1 MSPGTARVG
10 VWMLTFLAAL
20 WTRGPVAAGPVMW
33 GLEVVEAGID
43 DTVPAGE
50 RRSVEIVLRN
60 TGTSPWGDGEGWA
73 VAAHWW
79 DADGTL
85 VDWEGPR
92 TPIPRT
98 VPPGDTLRMVAV
110 VSAPR
115 EPGRYR
121 VGWDV
126 VHEGV
131 LWVTRMAPDERSG
144 VEVSVTATHAV
155 TMRPDTLRFTVT
167 DARRTVRLELVND
180 GTLTWS
186 AADGIAVAAHWLDGS
201 GRPVVW
207 EGPRTPI
214 PARVPAGEHV
224 VVEAVVDAPT
234 APGIY
239 RLQWDMVHDGVCWF
253 SERDPSMPEADTVV
267 VLPRLP
273 VTAGWLLVVAIAAWR
288 SVRSPASAGPVA
300 AVGDV
305 VWWLSAVAVKEWAVL
320 AESGQPPGPSGTLIA
335 IGGAGLLALPTLA
348 ASPRWRPW
356 IVWGL
361 GAVTSA
367 ILWVDVLYL
376 RFFGELVSVPALLSV
391 GQVDEV
397 ATSVLS
403 LLRWR
408 DLLLFA
414 DLVVVVPVIRRAAA
428 CRRPRWWAVVPV
440 ACAVAAA
447 AVPVVR
453 LTTRDEG
460 VLQQVFRSTI
470 LAREIGVLDTHVVD
484 AARSVRR
491 RVGLRKPDPEVV
503 AAVREFFRATSA
515 NRAAVGP
522 SAGIA
527 RGANLIMIQVE
538 SLQEFVIG
546 LEVDGQEVTPFL
558 NRWTETGLH
567 FTEITDQTA
576 QGRSSDAELATQAS
590 LLPPVAGAASFL
602 YAGNDFFG
610 LADALVG
617 RGYHTV
623 SAVAYEGGFWNRRLL
638 HPAFG
643 YAESLFVDAFEPGP
657 VVGWGL
663 NDGDFLRQMRARIA
677 AFPRPFA
684 AWLITLSLH
693 HPFDG
698 FPERFAEL
706 DVGRWTGTP
715 LGNYLQTMR
724 FLDRSLEAFVTGL
737 DDDGTGSDTVL
748 VVWGDHDAGF
758 EWTAQLADLVGQ
770 PHDAAG
776 WYRSQRVPLLVRV
789 PGDTALTGAVDRPGG
804 HVDVAP
810 TLLSLLGVDAGPL
823 PFLGRNLLGDAGDEP
838 VIGEYA
844 CWSTVDLMYLVGGPT
859 LADGRC
865 FDRTTLRPLPIERCA
880 DGWEEA
886 ARRVRISRAVLEY
899 DLQQRLADL
908 GVGPSG
914 EADD

>member
-1 MSPGTARVG
+1 
-10 VWMLTFLAAL
+10 MLPVLAAL
-20 WTRGPVAAGPVMW
+20 WTWGPVAAEPVVW
-33 GLEVVEAGID
+33 DLEVVEAGLGGE
-43 DTVPAGE
+43 VPSGE

-60 TGTSPWGDGEGWA
+60 TGTAPWGGGEGWA

-85 VDWEGPR
+85 VEWEGPR
-92 TPIPRT
+92 TPITRT
-98 VPPGDTLRMVAV
+98 VPPGDTLRMVAA

-131 LWVTRMAPDERSG
+131 LWVERIDSDEPPG
-144 VEVSVTATHAV
+144 VEVAVTATHAV
-155 TMRPDTLRFTVT
+155 TLRPDAVRFMVADT
-167 DARRTVRLELVND
+167 RRTVRLDLVND

-201 GRPVVW
+201 GQPVVW
-207 EGPRTPI
+207 EGPRTPM
-214 PARVPAGEHV
+214 PAPVPPGEHI

-234 APGIY
+234 APGVY

-253 SERDPSMPEADTVV
+253 SERDPSMPESSAVLVV
-267 VLPRLP
+267 PRLP

-288 SVRSPASAGPVA
+288 SIRGPARDGPTA
-300 AVGDV
+300 AVADIL
-305 VWWLSAVAVKEWAVL
+305 WWLAAVAVKEWAVL
-320 AESGQPPGPSGTLIA
+320 AESGQPPEPSGTLIA
-335 IGGAGLLALPTLA
+335 VGGAALLALPTVA

-356 IVWGL
+356 IVWAL
-361 GAVTSA
+361 GAVMSTV
-367 ILWVDVLYL
+367 LWVDVLYL
-376 RFFGELVSVPALLSV
+376 RFFGDLVSVSAMLSA

-397 ATSVLS
+397 AASVVS

-414 DLVVVVPVIRRAAA
+414 DLVLVLPVIRRAAA

-440 ACAVAAA
+440 ACAVAVA
-447 AVPVVR
+447 AVPAAR
-453 LTTRDEG
+453 LAMRHDG
-460 VLQQVFRSTI
+460 VLRQVFRSTI

-491 RVGLRKPDPEVV
+491 RVGLRTPDPEVV
-503 AAVREFFRATSA
+503 SEVQGFFRATAA
-515 NRAAVGP
+515 NRAAVAP
-522 SAGIA
+522 SSAIA
-527 RGANLIMIQVE
+527 RGANLVMIQVE

-576 QGRSSDAELATQAS
+576 QGRSSDAELATQVS
-590 LLPPVAGAASFL
+590 LLPPATGAASFL

-610 LADALVG
+610 LADALAG

-623 SAVAYEGGFWNRRLL
+623 SAVAYDGGFWNRRLL

-643 YAESLFVDAFEPGP
+643 YAESLFVDAFRPGP

-663 NDGDFLRQMRARIA
+663 NDGDFLRQMRARISA
-677 AFPRPFA
+677 LPRPFA

-693 HPFDG
+693 HPFEG

-706 DVGRWTGTP
+706 DVGRWGGTP
-715 LGNYLQTMR
+715 VGNYLQTMR

-737 DDDGTGSDTVL
+737 DDDGVGSETVL

-758 EWTAQLADLVGQ
+758 EWTARLADLVGQ

-789 PGDTALTGAVDRPGG
+789 PGDTAPTGAVDRPGG

-810 TLLSLLGVDAGPL
+810 TVLSLLGVDAGPL

-838 VIGEYA
+838 VIGEYG
-844 CWSTVDLMYLVGGPT
+844 CWSTVELMYLVGGPA

-865 FDRTTLRPLPIERCA
+865 FERTTLRRLPVERCG

-886 ARRVRISRAVLEY
+886 ARRVEISRAVLEY
-899 DLQQRLADL
+899 DLQHQLADL
-908 GVGPSG
+908 GVGPSETTG
-914 EADD
+914 D